1 MELAGR
7 HVLVTGASRGIGRG
21 LAEGFAAAGARV
33 ALVARREAPLKEL
46 AARLGGTAHAAD
58 LTDPVATVTL
68 ARRVEDEAG
77 PVDILVNN
85 AGVSHIGYFLSQS
98 GEQIEQIY
106 QVNLLA
112 PVRLCRELLPR
123 MIERGSGHV
132 VNVSSLAAVIST
144 PGLVHYGS
152 SKAGLSH
159 YTAGLRQELR
169 GLPIGVTL
177 VELGSVPT
185 ELDDQTR
192 DWEPMRAF
200 LERQRRGKKPARDDR
215 VPLDTVVRAVVD
227 AVRKNEPHVRL
238 PRALAPLAMLSESP
252 RRLSRW
258 LFRSVDARGPEAS

>member
-1 MELAGR
+1 LELADR
-7 HVLVTGASRGIGRG
+7 RVMVTGASRGIGRA
-21 LAEGFAAAGARV
+21 LAEGFAAAGARL
-33 ALVARREAPLKEL
+33 ALVARSEGPLREL
-46 AARLGGTAHAAD
+46 AERLGGTAHAAD
-58 LTDPVATVTL
+58 LTDPIATVSL
-68 ARRVEDEAG
+68 ARRIEDEAG
-77 PVDILVNN
+77 PVDVLVNN
-85 AGVSHIGYFLSQS
+85 AGISHIGYFLHQS
-98 GEQIEQIY
+98 AEQIEQIY

-123 MIERGSGHV
+123 MIERGRGHV

-192 DWEPMRAF
+192 DWEPMRSF
-200 LERQRRGKKPARDDR
+200 LERQSRGKQPREDR
-215 VPLDTVVRAVVD
+215 VPLETVVGAVVD
-227 AVRKNEPHVRL
+227 AVQRDEPHVRL
-238 PRALAPLAMLSESP
+238 PRTLAPLAMLAESP
-252 RRLSRW
+252 RRISRW
-258 LFRSVDARGPEAS
+258 LFRSVDARGEGCP

>member
-1 MELAGR
+1 MQLADR
-7 HVLVTGASRGIGRG
+7 RVLLTGASRGIGHA
-21 LAEGFAAAGARV
+21 LAEGFAAAGARL
-33 ALVARREAPLKEL
+33 ALVARSEGPLRELGE
-46 AARLGGTAHAAD
+46 RLGATAHPTD
-58 LTDPVATVTL
+58 LTDPIATVTL
-68 ARRVEDEAG
+68 ARRVEEEAG
-77 PVDILVNN
+77 PVDVLVNN
-85 AGVSHIGYFLSQS
+85 AGVSHIEYFLRQS
-98 GEQIEQIY
+98 PEQIEQIY

-123 MIERGSGHV
+123 MIERGRGHV

-185 ELDDQTR
+185 GLDDQTR
-192 DWEPMRAF
+192 EWEPMRAF
-200 LERQRRGKKPARDDR
+200 LEGQRRRGKPRRDDR
-215 VPLDTVVRAVVD
+215 VPLEAVVS
-227 AVRKNEPHVRL
+227 AVIGAVQKEEPHVRL

-252 RRLSRW
+252 RRISRW
-258 LFRSVDARGPEAS
+258 LFRNVDARARLS

>member
-1 MELAGR
+1 MELADR
-7 HVLVTGASRGIGRG
+7 RVLVTGASRGIGRA
-21 LAEGFAAAGARV
+21 LAEGFAAAGAHV
-33 ALVARREAPLKEL
+33 AVVARSEGPLKE
-46 AARLGGTAHAAD
+46 
-58 LTDPVATVTL
+58 TVTL

-77 PVDILVNN
+77 PVDVLVNN
-85 AGVSHIGYFLSQS
+85 AGISHIGYFLSQS
-98 GEQIEQIY
+98 AEQIY
-106 QVNLLA
+106 QVNLMA

-123 MIERGSGHV
+123 MIERGRGHV
-132 VNVSSLAAVIST
+132 VNVSSLAGVIST

-159 YTAGLRQELR
+159 YTAGLRQELH

-200 LERQRRGKKPARDDR
+200 LARQRRGGDDR
-215 VPLDTVVRAVVD
+215 VPLEAVVSAVVE
-227 AVRKNEPHVRL
+227 AVRKDEPHVRL

-252 RRLSRW
+252 RRISRW
-258 LFRSVDARGPEAS
+258 LFRNVDARG

>member
-1 MELAGR
+1 MELADR
-7 HVLVTGASRGIGRG
+7 RVLVTGASRGIGRA
-21 LAEGFAAAGARV
+21 LAEGFAAAGAHV
-33 ALVARREAPLKEL
+33 AVVARSEGPLKEL
-46 AARLGGTAHAAD
+46 AERLGGTAHAAD

-77 PVDILVNN
+77 PVDVLVNN
-85 AGVSHIGYFLSQS
+85 AGISHIGYFLSQS
-98 GEQIEQIY
+98 AEQIY
-106 QVNLLA
+106 QVNLMA

-123 MIERGSGHV
+123 MIERGRGHV
-132 VNVSSLAAVIST
+132 VNVSSLAGVIST

-159 YTAGLRQELR
+159 YTAGLRQELH

-200 LERQRRGKKPARDDR
+200 LARQRRGGDDR
-215 VPLDTVVRAVVD
+215 VPLEAVVSAVVE
-227 AVRKNEPHVRL
+227 AVRKDEPHVRL

-252 RRLSRW
+252 RRISRW
-258 LFRSVDARGPEAS
+258 LFRNVDARG

>member
-1 MELAGR
+1 LELADR
-7 HVLVTGASRGIGRG
+7 RVMVTGASRGIGRA
-21 LAEGFAAAGARV
+21 LAEGFAAAGARL
-33 ALVARREAPLKEL
+33 ALVARSEGPLREL
-46 AARLGGTAHAAD
+46 AERLGGTAHAAD
-58 LTDPVATVTL
+58 LTDPIATVSL
-68 ARRVEDEAG
+68 ARRIEDEAG
-77 PVDILVNN
+77 PVDVLVNN
-85 AGVSHIGYFLSQS
+85 AGISHIGYFLHQS
-98 GEQIEQIY
+98 AEQIEQIY

-123 MIERGSGHV
+123 MIERGRGHV

-192 DWEPMRAF
+192 DWEPMRSF
-200 LERQRRGKKPARDDR
+200 LERQGRGKQPRDDR
-215 VPLDTVVRAVVD
+215 VPLETVVGAVVD
-227 AVRKNEPHVRL
+227 AVRRDESHVRL
-238 PRALAPLAMLSESP
+238 PRALAPLAMLAESP
-252 RRLSRW
+252 RRISRW
-258 LFRSVDARGPEAS
+258 IFRHVDARSGGCP